1 MTGKERY
8 YRKGPGWFL
17 RFLLRPLLVNPA
29 RMLLLKRVVELRGM
43 TRPVAGP
50 PPVYVD
56 NRALDGFMERFREA
70 GCRDVDCGE
79 CRWCHQFAEKAVRVD
94 GEWRAETLAAYEE
107 LFRALDGG
115 DMWRYLTREKK

>member
-1 MTGKERY
+1 
-8 YRKGPGWFL
+8 
-17 RFLLRPLLVNPA
+17 
-29 RMLLLKRVVELRGM
+29 M
-43 TRPVAGP
+43 TRPVEGP

-79 CRWCHQFAEKAVRVD
+79 CRWCHPFAERAVRVD
-94 GEWRAETLAAYEE
+94 AEHRAKTLAAYEE

-115 DMWRYLTREKK
+115 DMWRYLPRGKR